1 MIAGI
6 FLGVMIGVASMLLLA
21 MYLANKPK
29 TETKPATTFS
39 AVGVDLSGNT
49 ASMES
54 HHAKMLENV
63 LRSASD
69 HKLWERFQ
77 TRH

>member
-1 MIAGI
+1 MIAASFFGGVIVGAAILILVALYLSQRDKPDAGPQHNGI
-6 FLGVMIGVASMLLLA
+6 A
-21 MYLANKPK
+21 
-29 TETKPATTFS
+29 ATS
-39 AVGVDLSGNT
+39 VSLNGNS

-69 HKLWERFQ
+69 HKLYERL
-77 TRH
+77 RH